1 MCVIIHV
8 SLLLYIFLNV
18 LKKSV
23 ILRQDAPSIY
33 IYFTTEL
40 CILKKEKQQQK
51 GTFCD
56 QVCCKEFC
64 FMSLRILH
72 LFQLCRPKWCI
83 RKAMDCCR
91 MQSHPPTNSN
101 VLLCSN
107 NKPPLYRR
115 PFTASCPL
123 PTCLSAPLW
132 NVEPPPA
139 APGPSYC
146 APCSY
151 HLHSHPQISL
161 CVPRQSSLRAPSL
174 RGPLAALRSA
184 RFASSSFLLSSRFFL
199 DSSVLLRP
207 EWKHRQIVNGGV
219 TRILA
224 H

>member
-83 RKAMDCCR
+83 RKALDCCR
-91 MQSHPPTNSN
+91 MQSHPPTTVTFSSAQTTSRLFTGDCSQHL
-101 VLLCSN
+101 VHCQHVFLLLC
-107 NKPPLYRR
+107 
-115 PFTASCPL
+115 
-123 PTCLSAPLW
+123 
-132 NVEPPPA
+132 
-139 APGPSYC
+139 GM
-146 APCSY
+146 
-151 HLHSHPQISL
+151 
-161 CVPRQSSLRAPSL
+161 SSLRL
-174 RGPLAALRSA
+174 
-184 RFASSSFLLSSRFFL
+184 
-199 DSSVLLRP
+199 LLRV
-207 EWKHRQIVNGGV
+207 QV
-219 TRILA
+219 TVLHVPTISIPTLKSLFACPVSPACVRPVWEDL
-224 H
+224 